1 MFDLSFSFLLL
12 HDAMLIL
19 VGSVSVSVGFY
30 EIHSLVFPAAVSC
43 FDMLFSYDVTVS

>member
-30 EIHSLVFPAAVSC
+30 EIHSLLFPVSVSC
-43 FDMLFSYDVTVS
+43 FDMLFSSNVIFS